1 MDDERRLF
9 YVALTRARKE
19 VVITYPRENSEGKEL
34 LPSQFLD
41 EISSE
46 HKEISIIENKIDIKE
61 KFKEKTIIKNQEIGD
76 KQYLQNLFLEQGL
89 AVTALNN
96 YIKCPWEYFFEFYPI
111 PHERRTASL

>member
-1 MDDERRLF
+1 MMRGLF

-46 HKEISIIENKIDIKE
+46 HKEISIIENKINTKKNSKE
-61 KFKEKTIIKNQEIGD
+61 KQLLKIKKLVI
-76 KQYLQNLFLEQGL
+76 
-89 AVTALNN
+89 NN
-96 YIKCPWEYFFEFYPI
+96 ICKIYF
-111 PHERRTASL
+111 